1 MAKAVDIGT
10 SFIVGAWINEGGNVV
25 FKKERDAFFSMPNE
39 DLTEDMLER
48 AGASFLRKGERIYV
62 IGDDALKY
70 SIFTANAKD
79 YRRPM
84 AKGVL
89 NPGEEE
95 AIGMVELLVEEI
107 VGRASYPGE
116 VIAATIP
123 ANPIEDTFDTT
134 FHRIVME
141 RCLKHLGY
149 EVRII
154 NEALCIIYYMQ
165 PKATPS
171 EGKEKLYTG
180 IGISFGAGMTN
191 LVVSLQAK
199 KTFEISVGRG
209 GDWID
214 QNVARVRNQQVT
226 TVTNMKEKKLDLR
239 NVDKSDGIL
248 AALEIY
254 YEELIRYTLENFSRY
269 FKESKTTID
278 FPLEIVIGGGT
289 AMVPGFQQKFESC
302 LANYDLGIPIKGIRL
317 ADNMLYAVAAGG
329 LTAAISFENALKAK
343 QAQQGA
349 SQAAHVTP
357 KSQPIPQPVGVRK

>member
-48 AGASFLRKGERIYV
+48 AGASFLRKGDRIYV

-89 NPGEEE
+89 NPGDEE
-95 AIGMVELLVEEI
+95 AIGMVELLIEEI
-107 VGRASYPGE
+107 IGKSSYPGE

-165 PKATPS
+165 PKATAPD
-171 EGKEKLYTG
+171 GKEKLYTG

-191 LVVSLQAK
+191 LVVALQAK

-214 QNVARVRNQQVT
+214 QSVARVRNQQVT
-226 TVTNMKEKKLDLR
+226 IVTNAKEKRLNLQSIY
-239 NVDKSDGIL
+239 KSDGVL

-254 YEELIRYTLENFSRY
+254 YEELIRYTLENFARY

-289 AMVPGFQQKFESC
+289 AMVPGFLQKFEAC
-302 LANYDLGIPIKGIRL
+302 LAICDLGIPIKGIRL
-317 ADNMLYAVAAGG
+317 ADNMLYAVAAGA
-329 LTAAISFENALKAK
+329 LTASISFENALKSK
-343 QAQQGA
+343 QPLPP
-349 SQAAHVTP
+349 TP
-357 KSQPIPQPVGVRK
+357 PVVSINPPKNPHHPIIK